1 MFPFT
6 HFHLS
11 HDFRLYVP
19 SGSFF
24 GLTCLSFGLWSALLY
39 LTLPAE
45 HNMNSQS
52 ILKTALVIEQSKQ
65 QKKGFSINFKTN
77 RKHYGQLAQ
86 PSPLRSPKNPTQ
98 YFLQLVCNFS
108 LTCKAS
114 LGIILIKN
122 TSKAEGTF
130 NHWLDWLTL
139 KMCVLTWINV
149 FQLAILWCF
158 NLKLFFF
165 LSHAFVMQVCGQKI
179 ACMYN

>member
-130 NHWLDWLTL
+130 NH
-139 KMCVLTWINV
+139 
-149 FQLAILWCF
+149 
-158 NLKLFFF
+158 
-165 LSHAFVMQVCGQKI
+165 
-179 ACMYN
+179 